1 MINNCIFKWKDNTFN
16 KGTEL
21 SVIFF
26 ETLFVKNIN

>member
-1 MINNCIFKWKDNTFN
+1 MIDNCIFKWNDNTFN

-26 ETLFVKNIN
+26 EMLLVKNID